1 MIAVVFNISI
11 ALVFVISM
19 IVIKENLR
27 LIPVLKKPEYP

>member
-1 MIAVVFNISI
+1 MIAVVFNIFI

-27 LIPVLKKPEYP
+27 LISVLNKPEYL